1 MGEATMFRTISTAI
15 LPGLLVI
22 GVAALAQEAVPARIR
37 GTVVSIDKQALTV
50 TAKTGETETV
60 MLKPD
65 AMVSEV
71 VATKLSEIKPNS
83 FVGVT
88 AMPGAGGAMTAV
100 EVHIFPEAMRG
111 TGEGHRPWDLGAGS
125 TMTNGTVGTV
135 SGTSDRTITVKYG
148 TEEKTVS
155 VPETAP
161 IVSFQPG
168 SRAELVK
175 GAHVIIFAQ
184 KAPDGTLSAARVSV
198 GKDGLTPPM

>member
-37 GTVVSIDKQALTV
+37 GTIVGIDKQALTV
-50 TAKTGETETV
+50 TAKTGETEIV

-88 AMPGAGGAMTAV
+88 AMPGVGGAMTAV

-135 SGTSDRTITVKYG
+135 SGTGDRTITVKYG

>member
-1 MGEATMFRTISTAI
+1 MFRTISTAI

-22 GVAALAQEAVPARIR
+22 GVTALAQEAVPARIR

-50 TAKTGETETV
+50 TAKTGETEIV

-111 TGEGHRPWDLGAGS
+111 MGEGHRPWDLGAGS

-148 TEEKTVS
+148 TEEKTVT

-161 IVSFQPG
+161 IVTFQQG
-168 SRAELVK
+168 NMAELVK
-175 GAHVIIFAQ
+175 GAHVIVFAQ
-184 KAPDGTLSAARVSV
+184 KSPDGTLSAARVSV

>member
-37 GTVVSIDKQALTV
+37 GTIVGIDKQALTV
-50 TAKTGETETV
+50 TAKTGETEIV

-71 VATKLSEIKPNS
+71 VATKLSDIKPNS

-88 AMPGAGGAMTAV
+88 AMPGVGGAMTAV

-135 SGTSDRTITVKYG
+135 SGTGDRTITVKYG